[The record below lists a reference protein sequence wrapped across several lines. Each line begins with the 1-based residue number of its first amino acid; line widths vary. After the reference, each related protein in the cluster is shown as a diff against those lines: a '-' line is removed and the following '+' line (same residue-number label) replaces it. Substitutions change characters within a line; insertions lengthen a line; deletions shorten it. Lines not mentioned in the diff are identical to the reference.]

1 MKVGIPYPG
10 HFSQFFGI
18 TLLLMGLPMVGHAL
32 IIDSYSAAA
41 NDRFA
46 NAAEFIA
53 ADYNLSGITIAPN
66 NTWLTLVAPN
76 VYLASDHYKPSVG
89 ATVTFYATNDPNGP
103 TITRQVTS
111 NRLRFGT
118 SDLTIGTLDRPVP
131 EGYAVYSYA
140 TETFSNS
147 PPTWNNYPYRNETL
161 FHIGKSPGTYST
173 SLRTAVGQNKLER
186 RNMNVVVSNPDANGP
201 SIEVDRDDPGSAD
214 FVPYETQG
222 RVGDSGGPLLFRYTD
237 GTGQP
242 ALRVVGI
249 AWYTDPDATT
259 FTGFTPV
266 GQYAT
271 DITNFINANGLGFVP
286 AAPAALVAEAV
297 DVNSIALTW
306 EDLSNIETSY
316 ELERSPTSE
325 GNWLTVATL
334 DASTTSFLDVGLDA
348 DSSYDYRVRA
358 MNANGASD
366 YSAVASASTPPVAT
380 FSDWQI
386 DTGLSEMDEADAAVT
401 ADPDGDGIANLLE
414 YALGGDPLI
423 PNSASLPQI
432 SVDNTYMTIT
442 FLRLRSDIDYRIEAS
457 DDLVNWSVIAE
468 NPGSV
473 GSWVTVDDVI
483 PIAEA
488 HRRFLRLE
496 VVLP

>member
-1 MKVGIPYPG
+1 MKVGISYPVQ
-10 HFSQFFGI
+10 FSQLFGI
-18 TLLLMGLPMVGHAL
+18 LLLLIGLPSAGHAL

-53 ADYNLSGITIAPN
+53 TDYDLSGITIAPN

-89 ATVTFYATNDPNGP
+89 STVTFYATNDPNGP

-111 NRLRFGT
+111 NRLRFGS

-147 PPTWNNYPYRNETL
+147 PPTWNNYPYNGPTL
-161 FHIGKSPGTYST
+161 FHIGKSPGTYPT
-173 SLRTAVGQNKLER
+173 ILNVAVGQNKLSR
-186 RNMNVVVSNPDANGP
+186 RLMNREITNPAASGP
-201 SIEVDRDDPGSAD
+201 AIEADRNDPGSTN
-214 FVPYETQG
+214 FVAFETFTEE
-222 RVGDSGGPLLFRYTD
+222 GDSGGPLLFRYTNAA
-237 GTGQP
+237 GEP

-249 AWYTDPDATT
+249 AWYRFSGTQEG
-259 FTGFTPV
+259 TGFTPV

-271 DITNFINANGLGFVP
+271 DIAAFINANGLGFVP
-286 AAPAALVAEAV
+286 ATPAALVAEAV

-306 EDLSNIETSY
+306 EDLSDIETGY
-316 ELERSPTSE
+316 QVERSPASE
-325 GNWLTVATL
+325 GDWLTVATL
-334 DASTTSFLDVGLDA
+334 DANTTSFLDGGLDA
-348 DSSYDYRVRA
+348 NSGYDYRLRA
-358 MNANGASD
+358 LNANGGSD

-386 DTGLSEMDEADAAVT
+386 DTGLSEMDEADAAAT
-401 ADPDGDGIANLLE
+401 ADPDGDGIVNLLE

-432 SVDNTYMTIT
+432 AVDNTYMTIT
-442 FLRLRSDIDYRIEAS
+442 FLRLRSDINYRIEAS
-457 DDLVNWSVIAE
+457 DNLVNWSIIAE

-473 GSWVTVDDVI
+473 GSWVTVDDIV

-488 HRRFLRLE
+488 SRRFLRLV

>member
-1 MKVGIPYPG
+1 MKASIPYPRR
-10 HFSQFFGI
+10 FSPLFSI
-18 TLLLMGLPMVGHAL
+18 TLLLMGLPLVGHAL
-32 IIDSYSAAA
+32 IIDSYSAAS

-66 NTWLTLVAPN
+66 GSWLTLVAPN

-89 ATVTFYATNDPNGP
+89 STVTFYATNDPNGP

-140 TETFSNS
+140 TETFNFTSQS
-147 PPTWNNYPYRNETL
+147 WNRYPYNGPTL

-173 SLRTAVGQNKLER
+173 ILNVAVGQNKLSQ
-186 RNMNVVVSNPDANGP
+186 RNNNRTIENPAASGPAIEADQDA
-201 SIEVDRDDPGSAD
+201 PGSTS
-214 FVPYETQG
+214 FVPFETRGQT
-222 RVGDSGGPLLFRYTD
+222 GDSGGPLLFRYTN

-249 AWYTDPDATT
+249 AWYIYGGTREG
-259 FTGFTPV
+259 TGFTPV
-266 GQYAT
+266 GQYAN

-286 AAPAALVAEAV
+286 ATPAALVAEAV

-306 EDLSNIETSY
+306 EDLSDIETSY
-316 ELERSPTSE
+316 ELERSPASE

-334 DASTTSFLDVGLDA
+334 DANTTGFLDVGLSA
-348 DSSYDYRVRA
+348 DSAYNYRVRA
-358 MNANGASD
+358 LNANGASD
-366 YSAVASASTPPVAT
+366 FSAVASASTPPVAT

-386 DTGLSEMDEADAAVT
+386 DTGLSEMNEADAEAT

-442 FLRLRSDIDYRIEAS
+442 FLRLRSDIIYRIKAS
-457 DDLVNWSVIAE
+457 DDLVTWSVIAE

-473 GSWVTVDDVI
+473 GSWVTVEDTVS
-483 PIAEA
+483 IAEA
-488 HRRFLRLE
+488 SRRFLRLE
-496 VVLP
+496 IVLP